1 MFFATKTATRKRTII
16 NASPITVPYKRSPTA
31 HSSKTS
37 WAPAGC
43 PMGEPKRKQHLPGGT
58 RMKRRTSL
66 SLPFRSFLLTLTC
79 FFFFFFVQQRGN
91 VSKIEKFRRAFYGYN
106 VHRKQVMHVTALRRS
121 SLKFFATTYYPS
133 NCPFP
138 FQVTFFPFS
147 SERIRMKSL
156 GFLFRFVYSN
166 FTYY

>member
-1 MFFATKTATRKRTII
+1 M
-16 NASPITVPYKRSPTA
+16 
-31 HSSKTS
+31 
-37 WAPAGC
+37 
-43 PMGEPKRKQHLPGGT
+43 
-58 RMKRRTSL
+58 
-66 SLPFRSFLLTLTC
+66 
-79 FFFFFFVQQRGN
+79 FFFVQQRGN

-156 GFLFRFVYSN
+156 GFLFRFVYLNLLIIRPKRSPSVPLSTSSRN
-166 FTYY
+166 LIRSFPGMWLLFHQCCPAQQQTIAKRPEQMRTLGS